1 MNRIEENHVELLRN
15 LAKYFKDSN
24 TNLDDL
30 YEGLMIYSRL
40 VDIFPQNYVYDE
52 EAGTPLKKI
61 PNKNT
66 STRNGKRVYQ
76 RSRLEKC
83 PRGTKRFPPYDK
95 KKPLPLEKYKCV
107 PVGEYDKEKK
117 IQTRKKESKKRNQVT
132 KKINKTTP
140 RR

>member
-24 TNLDDL
+24 TNLDEL

-52 EAGTPLKKI
+52 EAETWLKKI

-76 RSRLEKC
+76 RSGLEKC
-83 PRGTKRFPPYDK
+83 PRGTN
-95 KKPLPLEKYKCV
+95 KYKISC
-107 PVGEYDKEKK
+107 
-117 IQTRKKESKKRNQVT
+117 RL
-132 KKINKTTP
+132 
-140 RR
+140 